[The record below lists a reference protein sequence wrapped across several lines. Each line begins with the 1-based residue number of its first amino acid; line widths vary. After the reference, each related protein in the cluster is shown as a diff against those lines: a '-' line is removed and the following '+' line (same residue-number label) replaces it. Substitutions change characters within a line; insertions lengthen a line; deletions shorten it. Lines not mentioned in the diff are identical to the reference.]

1 MSLFSYFFR
10 RSAPQPYETLQN
22 QINYRF
28 RHPEYLIQAF
38 RHRSVDTRPRQNYER
53 LEFLGDAVVDII
65 ISRELMAEFPEGDE
79 GLLTQKRS
87 ALVQKS
93 FLGTMGKILNLLDYL
108 EIEPTVNLQNEKVA
122 NKQYANL
129 FEALVGALFL
139 DGGLKPA
146 RRLVLETVWRNRY
159 NAWESVNYKGQ
170 LIEYCHAHQIGNPK
184 FQITDV
190 SGPDHQKLFEVH
202 VRIGSKTFPTGI
214 GFDKKSAEQAA
225 AQQALDALEKSA
237 T

>member
-1 MSLFSYFFR
+1 VSLFRNLFR
-10 RSAPQPYETLQN
+10 RSAPQPYQTLQD
-22 QINYRF
+22 QINYHF
-28 RHPEYLIQAF
+28 RRPDYLKQAF
-38 RHRSVDTRPRQNYER
+38 RHRSVDARPRQNYER

-65 ISRELMAEFPEGDE
+65 VSRELMQEFPEGDE

-93 FLGTMGKILNLLDYL
+93 FLGTMGKMLNLLDYL
-108 EIEPTVNLQNEKVA
+108 EIEPTVNLKNEKVA

-139 DGGLKPA
+139 DGGLEPA
-146 RRLVLETVWRNRY
+146 RRLILETVWQNRF
-159 NAWESVNYKGQ
+159 NAWKSVNYKGQ

-202 VRIGSKTFPTGI
+202 VRIGSETFPTGI
-214 GFDKKSAEQAA
+214 GYDKKSAEQAA
-225 AQQALDALEKSA
+225 AQQALDALEKKA